1 MCPNDES
8 ILLYEFPDSAR
19 LILYRM
25 VQMLKRDALLP
36 FFLDELK
43 KLNQS
48 EIASFCRDEFFDI
61 TKSKFLAGDFPKLVH
76 ADVST
81 SDQNAQIFHL
91 FSNQQ
96 LIEIALLKSQW
107 EFHSSA
113 ESLTYRFFL
122 KEFTAAIFAQPS
134 GSHSGRQ
141 LLSDAFTLLW
151 LLALPEEE
159 QIKWGLTEKQ
169 IALLNQS
176 FQSLIEVAKIATSHQ
191 ASAALTKTLLICLPE
206 MPFPM
211 DGTEKLPPVAP
222 LPSLIQGKLFKALN
236 PTHLKAR
243 AAIQEPSSLG
253 AIIEKHG
260 LAELQIL
267 HDNGRITPIRD
278 NETLIQYLD
287 NHRSEEI
294 DRRML
299 DKLCKIHDS
308 DSLLLKTFE
317 RNKFN
322 LIDKFFTEGKDVRV
336 VFGYSPIQERSYY
349 TAKSFSALSFGGI
362 YKKPKLHVALSGG
375 QGRLEIRME
384 FPQEFVDSIVT
395 NQIVFNP
402 HSKNIVFHDLHQMKR
417 DFLNFISADNKLKL
431 QETHL
436 VARNEAHVVH
446 GHEHV
451 YSFLKDFYT
460 RFSKDFELPVIA
472 ENHLSQTILT
482 QLSVDRGSF
491 RILHQIKEN
500 ERNISFSNLGP
511 EWNKILC
518 GAQEG
523 LLATDSN
530 LALDVSLSAR
540 RSQRQNEVKF
550 LKNSG
555 IFLTILF
562 TTLDWKLKQES
573 LGKSK
578 PLFYEDLWQ
587 KLTLL
592 LIPRNEANRVE
603 SLNDLI
609 STKVKK
615 FAIDYVENLL
625 DVLENE
631 YESKL
636 IESNEIIFIPGLIKE
651 QAKVIHFWLQQM
663 ALLSKGDL
671 FTKANAK
678 FLSLPW
684 LPKTIETKLSYPF
697 SFYGFSSNVKNSQV
711 EEELSSSEQAV
722 HKVHSRE
729 IKSENNEDKG
739 LFKQPLLNEKVKTPL
754 SSFVFN
760 YPTQSNETLLQMPL
774 SVWARIP
781 QTYPEIQL
789 QIDGHPLESISADQ
803 FKVNFELSQSA
814 EGTTGETR
822 RIDWF
827 DLNPKYFLNG
837 KEISEIEAKKLTY
850 DGVLEYQGRFYVL
863 NTDSFPGQSAL
874 EIFWNRLQLGQQKNS
889 KSSFAKDQDVAA
901 RKHHVLELL
910 ALRRMG
916 IAFQG
921 PKEWEEIC
929 EYYDRLSQPRGQLNL
944 GQRLNTTLKPY
955 QLSGVQWLWDLYQ
968 LRIGGIL
975 ADDMGLGKT
984 AQALSFLQYGYE
996 KGSIKSVLIIVPV
1009 SLTFNWIAEAQK
1021 FTPDLNISIF
1031 DPKDAENT
1039 LKANIIV
1046 CTYSLLSIH
1055 HKILERISYD
1065 VVIFDEAQYLKN
1077 IGTHRFKSSE
1087 NIQAK
1092 FKIALTGTPIENNL
1106 AELYSLF
1113 HLVAS
1118 GLLGSRQDF
1127 KRNYVKPEELPKE
1140 SLEFLKAKLKPLIL
1154 RRRKQDLS
1162 LELPDKIENQIYVDF
1177 TEKQKE
1183 LYRNTALSW
1192 SQKVNEAINQKGAT
1206 QSKIYMLTALLR
1218 LRQVCSDPAALPSV
1232 VYKEIPPKV
1241 SILLDMLE
1249 EITEE
1254 GHSAIVFTQFM
1265 STFMRLKDLLKKQN
1279 IKSFE
1284 MHGGTPRKDRETL
1297 LKAFSA
1303 DTSEKGVVL
1312 LMTLKTGGVGL
1323 NLTKASYVFHLEP
1336 WWNPA
1341 VENQATDRV
1350 HRLGQSKNVT
1360 VYRMIMKESVEEK
1373 VEILKKRKA
1382 QLFNNLFGDD
1392 YFSLESVEETNDSN
1406 DKTGSTTITK
1416 EDFDILVQ

>member
-1 MCPNDES
+1 
-8 ILLYEFPDSAR
+8 
-19 LILYRM
+19 
-25 VQMLKRDALLP
+25 MLKRDALLP

-48 EIASFCRDEFFDI
+48 EIASFCREEFFDI
-61 TKSKFLAGDFPKLVH
+61 TRKKFLAGDFPNLAL
-76 ADVST
+76 ADVSIG
-81 SDQNAQIFHL
+81 DQNAQIIHL
-91 FSNQQ
+91 LSHQQ

-107 EFHSSA
+107 EFHSSV

-122 KEFTAAIFAQPS
+122 KKFTAAFFAQ
-134 GSHSGRQ
+134 SHGAQSGRQ

-151 LLALPEEE
+151 LLALSEVE
-159 QIKWGLTEKQ
+159 QLKWGLSEKQ
-169 IALLNQS
+169 IALLNKT
-176 FQSLIEVAKIATSHQ
+176 FQPLTEEAKITISPH

-206 MPFPM
+206 MPLPM
-211 DGTEKLPPVAP
+211 DAAEKLPPIAP

-243 AAIQEPSSLG
+243 IAIQEPSSLG
-253 AIIEKHG
+253 AAIEKHG

-267 HDNGRITPIRD
+267 HDNGRVTPIRE
-278 NETLIQYLD
+278 NETLIEYLA
-287 NHRSEEI
+287 NHRSEEV

-322 LIDKFFTEGKDVRV
+322 LIDKFFTEGKEVRV
-336 VFGYSPIQERSYY
+336 VFGYSPIQERSYF
-349 TAKSFSALSFGGI
+349 TAKSFSVLSFGGI
-362 YKKPKLHVALSGG
+362 YKKPKMHIALTGG
-375 QGRLEIRME
+375 QGRLEIKME
-384 FPQEFVDSIVT
+384 SPQEFDKAIVT

-402 HSKNIVFHDLHQMKR
+402 QSKNVIFHDLHQMKR
-417 DFLNFISADNKLKL
+417 DFLNFINADRKIKIA
-431 QETHL
+431 ETHL
-436 VARNEAHVVH
+436 VALNEAHVVR
-446 GHEHV
+446 GHENV

-460 RFSKDFELPVIA
+460 RFSKDFELPIIA
-472 ENHLSQTILT
+472 ENHIHQPILT
-482 QLSVDRGSF
+482 ELSVDRGSF
-491 RILHQIKEN
+491 RILHKIEEREN
-500 ERNISFSNLGP
+500 TISFSNLGP
-511 EWNKILC
+511 EWSKILC
-518 GAQEG
+518 GVQEG

-530 LALDVSLSAR
+530 LALEVSLSAR

-555 IFLTILF
+555 IFLTILL
-562 TTLDWKLKQES
+562 TTLDWKLKQEP

-615 FAIDYVENLL
+615 FAIDYVENLM
-625 DVLENE
+625 DVLEDE

-636 IESNEIIFIPGLIKE
+636 IDCNKIIFIPGLIKE

-678 FLSLPW
+678 FLSFPW
-684 LPKTIETKLSYPF
+684 LPKTNETNASYPF
-697 SFYGFSSNVKNSQV
+697 SFYGFSSNARSVVLDTLTLSEHLVSKENHNKTKS
-711 EEELSSSEQAV
+711 EDEELN
-722 HKVHSRE
+722 K
-729 IKSENNEDKG
+729 
-739 LFKQPLLNEKVKTPL
+739 LLLHEKETSYL
-754 SSFVFN
+754 ISFAFN
-760 YPTQSNETLLQMPL
+760 YPTQSKETLLQMPL
-774 SVWARIP
+774 SAWARIP
-781 QTYPEIQL
+781 QAYPEIQL
-789 QIDGHPLESISADQ
+789 QIDGHPLESIKADQ
-803 FKVNFELSQSA
+803 FKVNFELSQATEVQS
-814 EGTTGETR
+814 GETQ

-837 KEISEIEAKKLTY
+837 KEISEKEAKKLTY

-863 NTDSFPGQSAL
+863 NTDSFPGQTAL

-889 KSSFAKDQDVAA
+889 KSPFSKEQDVAA

-944 GQRLNTTLKPY
+944 GPKLNTTLKPY

-984 AQALSFLQYGYE
+984 AQALSFLQYGHE
-996 KGSIKSVLIIVPV
+996 KGSIKNVLIIVPV

-1031 DPKDAENT
+1031 DPKNAEET

-1055 HKILERISYD
+1055 HKILESISYD

-1106 AELYSLF
+1106 TELYSLF

-1127 KRNYVKPEELPKE
+1127 KRNYVKPEELSKE

-1265 STFMRLKDLLKKQN
+1265 STFTRLKDLLKKHN

-1284 MHGGTPRKDRETL
+1284 MHGGTPRKEREVL
-1297 LKAFSA
+1297 LKSFSS
-1303 DTSEKGVVL
+1303 DTSKKGVVL

-1392 YFSLESVEETNDSN
+1392 YFSLESVEETSGSN
-1406 DKTGSTTITK
+1406 DKTGNTTITK

>member
-1 MCPNDES
+1 
-8 ILLYEFPDSAR
+8 
-19 LILYRM
+19 
-25 VQMLKRDALLP
+25 MLKRNVLLP

-61 TKSKFLAGDFPKLVH
+61 TRKKFLAGEFPKLLKL
-76 ADVST
+76 DVST
-81 SDQNAQIFHL
+81 NDQHAQIIHL
-91 FSNQQ
+91 LSNQQ
-96 LIEIALLKSQW
+96 VIEIALLKSQW
-107 EFHSSA
+107 EIHSSA

-122 KEFTAAIFAQPS
+122 KEFTAAFFAQS
-134 GSHSGRQ
+134 NGINSGRQ

-151 LLALPEEE
+151 ILSLSESE
-159 QIKWGLTEKQ
+159 QMNWGLSEKQ
-169 IALLNQS
+169 VAFLKQS
-176 FQSLIEVAKIATSHQ
+176 FQELIESAQLATGAPQ
-191 ASAALTKTLLICLPE
+191 ADASLTKTLLVCVPE
-206 MPFPM
+206 LPFPVS
-211 DGTEKLPPVAP
+211 DTEKLAPVAP

-243 AAIQEPSSLG
+243 ATAQEPSSLG
-253 AIIEKHG
+253 AIIEKYG

-267 HDNGRITPIRD
+267 HDNGRMTPIRD

-299 DKLCKIHDS
+299 DKLCKVNDS
-308 DSLLLKTFE
+308 DSLLFKTFE

-322 LIDKFFTEGKDVRV
+322 LIDKFISEGKEVRV
-336 VFGYSPIQERSYY
+336 VFGYSPLQERQYY
-349 TAKSFSALSFGGI
+349 VAKSFAALPFGGI
-362 YKKPKLHVALSGG
+362 YKKPKLHIALSGG
-375 QGRLEIRME
+375 QGRLETKIDT
-384 FPQEFVDSIVT
+384 PDEFVDAIVT
-395 NQIVFNP
+395 NQIAFNP
-402 HSKNIVFHDLHQMKR
+402 QTKKILFHDLHQTKR
-417 DFLNFISADNKLKL
+417 DFVRFISADSKIKAP
-431 QETHL
+431 ETHL

-446 GHEHV
+446 GHEQI
-451 YSFLKDFYT
+451 YTFLKELYA
-460 RFSKDFELPVIA
+460 RFSKDLEISAITESHINSPAIT
-472 ENHLSQTILT
+472 HLA
-482 QLSVDRGSF
+482 VDRGSF
-491 RILHQIKEN
+491 RILHTIQEQSRI
-500 ERNISFSNLGP
+500 ISFSNLGP

-518 GAQEG
+518 GVQDG

-530 LALDVSLSAR
+530 LALEISLSAR

-562 TTLDWKLKQES
+562 TTLDWKLKQEP

-625 DVLENE
+625 DFLEND

-636 IESNEIIFIPGLIKE
+636 IDLNEIIFIPGLIKE

-671 FTKANAK
+671 FTKANSK
-678 FLSLPW
+678 FLPLPW
-684 LPKTIETKLSYPF
+684 SPKTDGNSPSYPF
-697 SFYGFSSNVKNSQV
+697 SFYGYDKLDSNALNSFAFNY
-711 EEELSSSEQAV
+711 ST
-722 HKVHSRE
+722 K
-729 IKSENNEDKG
+729 NNET
-739 LFKQPLLNEKVKTPL
+739 V
-754 SSFVFN
+754 
-760 YPTQSNETLLQMPL
+760 LQMPL
-774 SVWARIP
+774 SAWARIP
-781 QTYPEIQL
+781 QSYPEIQL

-803 FKVNFELSQSA
+803 FKVNFELTQSK
-814 EGTTGETR
+814 EGPTGETQ

-863 NTDSFPGQSAL
+863 STESFPGQSAL

-889 KSSFAKDQDVAA
+889 KSSFAKDQEVAP

-921 PKEWEEIC
+921 PKEWESIC

-944 GQRLNTTLKPY
+944 GPKLNAVLKPY

-996 KGSIKSVLIIVPV
+996 KGSIKSVLIVVPV

-1031 DPKDAENT
+1031 DPKDANS

-1055 HKILERISYD
+1055 HKVLEEISYD

-1087 NIQAK
+1087 NIKAK

-1106 AELYSLF
+1106 SELYSLF

-1127 KRNYVKPEELPKE
+1127 KRNYVKPEELSKE

-1232 VYKEIPPKV
+1232 VYKEVPPKI

-1265 STFMRLKDLLKKQN
+1265 STFVRLKDLLKKHN

-1297 LKAFSA
+1297 LKAFSS

-1392 YFSLESVEETNDSN
+1392 YFSLESIEETSDSN